1 MADTVYTRADIDGMR
16 RVEVRQLAVKL
27 GMTNLDASK
36 AKSPV
41 LIDFILSKQG
51 GGGEKV
57 KGKPGRPTKVK
68 APEPEEVD
76 EDEDDEDEDDEEE
89 KKPSKKSA
97 PAAST
102 KSDASIE
109 ARIDILGKELDTM
122 SSQFE
127 RANYILI
134 GLAKD
139 ILSTTWEPDDV
150 DKRIEELNKEYDEG
164 N

>member
-51 GGGEKV
+51 GEKV
-57 KGKPGRPTKVK
+57 KGKPGRPPKAK

-76 EDEDDEDEDDEEE
+76 SDEDEDDEDEDEEE